1 MGEYKEKKMHHTIR
15 LPNFYEKI
23 ALLDSLAYGS
33 VHGGSLVFTDYQIIV
48 KHGCI
53 TQLGYYFV

>member
-23 ALLDSLAYGS
+23 ALLDSLMYGGVREGLNS
-33 VHGGSLVFTDYQIIV
+33 PYSII
-48 KHGCI
+48 I
-53 TQLGYYFV
+53 